1 MVENIEIDAIELNR
15 KLGGEYFIA
24 VGKNSWK
31 LFRCGFNNRLI
42 MDSSNYTIEEL
53 YEFVK
58 EHRKYDIGRVFLF
71 TNMIFAF
78 VAVILCIVNI
88 FVHSTIIRAI
98 IWTIDFIA
106 VVNVIISEHYKSK
119 NYKVI
124 AKNLKDD
131 TEYVLKEIKK
141 AKEAETTK
149 KVKSSTRK
157 SRTKK
162 GEETEEK

>member
-1 MVENIEIDAIELNR
+1 MVENNEIDVIELNR

-24 VGKNSWK
+24 KDKNSWK

-42 MDSSNYTIEEL
+42 MDSSNYTNEEL

-58 EHRKYDIGRVFLF
+58 EHRKYDIGRVFAF
-71 TNMIFAF
+71 TGMTFALI
-78 VAVILCIVNI
+78 AVILCVVNM
-88 FVHSTIIRAI
+88 FVHSTIIKAI
-98 IWTIDFIA
+98 IWTIDFIVA
-106 VVNVIISEHYKSK
+106 VYIIVSEHYKSK
-119 NYKVI
+119 NHKVVV
-124 AKNLKDD
+124 KNLKDD
-131 TEYVLKEIKK
+131 AEYVLEKIKK
-141 AKEAETTK
+141 TKETETTK

>member
-1 MVENIEIDAIELNR
+1 MVENNEIDAIELNR

-24 VGKNSWK
+24 VDENSWR
-31 LFRCGFNNRLI
+31 LIRCGFNNRLI
-42 MDSSNYTIEEL
+42 MDSSKYTNEAL
-53 YEFVK
+53 YEFVE

-78 VAVILCIVNI
+78 VALILCIVNI

-106 VVNVIISEHYKSK
+106 VVYVIVSEHYKSK
-119 NYKVI
+119 NYKVM

-131 TEYVLKEIKK
+131 AEYVLEEIKK
-141 AKEAETTK
+141 TKETETTK